1 MKTLLLSACTAVLI
15 GTASM
20 PAAAGDDVLW
30 RDDSGNIVV
39 RIGED
44 RYRPYGDP
52 YAQPWPGQQPD
63 YDTYGH
69 NDPYGD
75 DEDQDYNH
83 RWRRH
88 DNGWNYGW
96 GGNGGNNGWNNGWGN
111 NGYYGNVIPPRAIV
125 RWLARCDY
133 TYITQP
139 VLAGRF
145 YQVKAIAPDGH
156 KVKLYIDAYN
166 GRIVKTKY
174 KS

>member
-20 PAAAGDDVLW
+20 PAAADDNTLW
-30 RDDSGNIVV
+30 RDESGNIVV

-63 YDTYGH
+63 YYNDGH
-69 NDPYGD
+69 YDPYGD
-75 DEDQDYNH
+75 DQDQESDY

-88 DNGWNYGW
+88 GNGWNDGW
-96 GGNGGNNGWNNGWGN
+96 GNGWNNGWNNGWGN
-111 NGYYGNVIPPRAIV
+111 GGYYHDVIPPRAIV
-125 RWLARCDY
+125 RWLARRDY

-139 VLAGRF
+139 VLAGQF
-145 YQVKAIAPDGH
+145 YQVKAIAPNGR
-156 KVKLYIDAYN
+156 KVKLYIDAYS
-166 GRIVKTKY
+166 GRVVKAKY